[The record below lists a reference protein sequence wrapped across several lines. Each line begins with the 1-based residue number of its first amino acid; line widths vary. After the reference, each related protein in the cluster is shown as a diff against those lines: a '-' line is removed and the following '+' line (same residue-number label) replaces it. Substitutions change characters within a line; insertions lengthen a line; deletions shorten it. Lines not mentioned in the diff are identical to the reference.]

1 MIDTTTNAAK
11 PHAVTDATFEQQVTQ
26 ATGAVLVE
34 FTADWCPP
42 CRALAPILD
51 EIAREQADRLT
62 VVTLN
67 TDDNPRVAGHFAV
80 MSLPTL
86 ILFRDGQ
93 PVKKLIGA
101 RPKAALMRELTP
113 HLAN

>member
-1 MIDTTTNAAK
+1 MTTAATL
-11 PHAVTDATFEQQVTQ
+11 HAVTDATFDQQVTQ
-26 ATGAVLVE
+26 ATGNVLVE

-42 CRALAPILD
+42 CRVLAPILD

-62 VVTLN
+62 VVALN
-67 TDDNPRVAGHFAV
+67 TDENPRVAGHFAV
-80 MSLPTL
+80 MSLPTM

-113 HLAN
+113 FLA

>member
-1 MIDTTTNAAK
+1 MSLKHI
-11 PHAVTDATFEQQVTQ
+11 TDDSFNQEVLTSPRP
-26 ATGAVLVE
+26 VLVE